1 MHFCI
6 RMFSGNAIIKR
17 YTERGEDYTFYVL
30 EWRNPSPEKRIEKV
44 ILRRN
49 SDSDIAVLLTNM
61 YAENI

>member
-1 MHFCI
+1 MHVCI

-17 YTERGEDYTFYVL
+17 HTERGEDYTFYGL